1 MNHHLL
7 FINSPIVGLP
17 GFCQVLT
24 IMNKL
29 LLQLST
35 CLQISSVHS
44 YFFFHSRNSAPLS
57 HSTGQAQ
64 IETRGQRNL
73 RKPSCGTNRESDN
86 NLKAG
91 VGVIKKKRSPV
102 LTSRGFPST
111 KDICRNHET
120 LKSVSN
126 KLWSWLMWDLVKEE
140 MTVNWADQ
148 WEGGRDET
156 GPGGWPFYFC
166 IPVATCTRPSHL
178 SLQVLQ
184 QLNPPPWKAFSS
196 PFLPSAHWVPPTHCS
211 VLFQGQLLWG
221 TLWPPRTC

>member
-1 MNHHLL
+1 M
-7 FINSPIVGLP
+7 
-17 GFCQVLT
+17 LT
-24 IMNKL
+24 D
-29 LLQLST
+29 QLSSQ
-35 CLQISSVHS
+35 LFLLPFPQLRSSVPLHRPS
-44 YFFFHSRNSAPLS
+44 PNRNSRAKEPAEAILW
-57 HSTGQAQ
+57 H
-64 IETRGQRNL
+64 
-73 RKPSCGTNRESDN
+73 RESDN
-86 NLKAG
+86 NLEAG
-91 VGVIKKKRSPV
+91 AGVIKKKRSPV